1 MPTDVNHPA
10 TDALLDWYSEYK
22 RDLPW
27 RENPEPYGVW
37 LCEIIMQQTR
47 IQQGIGYWHRF
58 LNTYPTVED
67 LARAS
72 ESDVLKLW
80 EGLGYYSRARNL
92 HRAAQEVV
100 TRWGGVFPGRAE
112 DLRTLPGVGPYTAAA
127 IASISA
133 GEAVAAVDGNVT
145 RVISRFLGLDEPVD
159 RPVGREAVQRG
170 AEALLCARRP
180 GDFNQA
186 LMDLGG
192 QTCTPKSPDCPAC
205 PLRPW
210 CASGSQPA
218 LAARRPVKSAGR
230 PVTEVHWDL
239 HWITD
244 GAGWILHRRPAPGL
258 WAGLWCLPISESS
271 PTPPPP
277 LADLIPSPLLVSLPA
292 PAPPVTHLLTH
303 RRLQIR
309 FVGWHLASPPP
320 SLPEGWHWHT
330 PEQSAARALPRPLV
344 KSHEALANFL
354 TRV

>member
-10 TDALLDWYSEYK
+10 SEALLYWYSANK

-27 RENPEPYGVW
+27 RTNPAPYAVW

-58 LNTYPTVED
+58 LDQYPSVTD

-92 HRAAQEVV
+92 HKAAKVV
-100 TRWGGVFPGRAE
+100 VSRWGGVFPTRAE

-127 IASISA
+127 VASISA
-133 GEAVAAVDGNVT
+133 GEPVAAVDGNVT

-159 RPVGREAVQRG
+159 RPAGREAVQRG
-170 AEALLCARRP
+170 AEALLSQQRP

-192 QTCTPKSPDCPAC
+192 QICTPKSPDCPTC

-218 LAARRPVKSAGR
+218 LAVRRPVKSPAR
-230 PVTEVHWDL
+230 PVTEVHWDF

-244 GAGWILHRRPAPGL
+244 GARWILHRRPAPGI
-258 WAGLWCLPISESS
+258 WAGLWCLPITES
-271 PTPPPP
+271 PLPPFP
-277 LADLIPSPLLVSLPA
+277 DLIPSPLLTPLPA

-303 RRLQIR
+303 RRIQIR
-309 FVGWHLASPPP
+309 YFGWHLSAPTP
-320 SLPEGWHWHT
+320 SLPDGWQWHT

-344 KSHEALANFL
+344 NSHDALTNFL
-354 TRV
+354 TQI